1 MEKDSL
7 PGCRCRWSCR
17 WSCRCRWSCNTMSRE
32 IGEIVYVTEV
42 EEAPLQVRFLVLG
55 ARFTV

>member
-7 PGCRCRWSCR
+7 PGCRCR
-17 WSCRCRWSCNTMSRE
+17 CRCRCRCNTMSRE